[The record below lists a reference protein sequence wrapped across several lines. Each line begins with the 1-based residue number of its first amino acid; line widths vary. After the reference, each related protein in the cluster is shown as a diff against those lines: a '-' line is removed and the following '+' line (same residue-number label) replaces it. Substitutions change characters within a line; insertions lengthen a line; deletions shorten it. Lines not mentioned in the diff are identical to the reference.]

1 MVITALSRSHLL
13 DTSHPR
19 HALRVAS
26 VGIAQ
31 TPVEVRVAAEDGTP
45 LPNGEIGEVL
55 VRGDTVMAGY
65 WRDAEATAAALR
77 DGWLFTGDMGE
88 LDDDGFLTL
97 KDRSKDVIIS
107 GGSNI
112 YPREVEEV
120 LLLAPGVAEVSVV
133 GAPDPEWG
141 EVVVA
146 FVVARP
152 GQQIDTAALDALCLS
167 HIARF
172 KRPKRYVVANSLP
185 KNNYG
190 KVLKTTLRQQL
201 NEEAS

>member
-1 MVITALSRSHLL
+1 V
-13 DTSHPR
+13 
-19 HALRVAS
+19 
-26 VGIAQ
+26 Q
-31 TPVEVRVAAEDGTP
+31 VRVADTQGRS
-45 LPNGEIGEVL
+45 LPAGEIGEVL
-55 VRGDTVMAGY
+55 VRGDSVMAGY
-65 WRDAEATAAALR
+65 WRNPEATAAALR
-77 DGWLFTGDMGE
+77 DGWLWTGDIGC

-97 KDRSKDVIIS
+97 KDRSKDLLIS

-120 LLLAPGVAEVSVV
+120 LLTAPGVAEVAVV

-146 FVVARP
+146 FVVLRP
-152 GQQIDTAALDALCLS
+152 GVSTGEPDLDAHCLE

-172 KRPKRYVVANSLP
+172 KRPKRYLFVDALP

-190 KVLKTTLRQQL
+190 KVLKTALREQL
-201 NEEAS
+201 KASMRKAG